1 MQIDESKTICP
12 HCGQKMKKWKT
23 PDASTWGSPFQYICF
38 NDECGY
44 FVRGWDWTMKTVKAN
59 ASYRHRYNPENG
71 ETGPV
76 PVWSYDALKC
86 DIIED

>member
-1 MQIDESKTICP
+1 MIEEEKTICP

-23 PDASTWGSPFQYICF
+23 PAASTWGSEFQYICF
-38 NDECGY
+38 NDECPY
-44 FVRGWDWTMKTVKAN
+44 FVRGWDWTMKTMKAK

-71 ETGPV
+71 ETGPL

-86 DIIED
+86 DIIEE